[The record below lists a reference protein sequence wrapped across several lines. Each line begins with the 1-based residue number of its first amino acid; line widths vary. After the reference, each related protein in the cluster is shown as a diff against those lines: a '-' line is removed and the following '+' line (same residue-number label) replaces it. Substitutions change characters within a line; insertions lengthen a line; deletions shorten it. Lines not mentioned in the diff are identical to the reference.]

1 MPIDGVGFSAV
12 SRAEGKES
20 GGSVTAFQVLLLL
33 SHPRRNRS
41 VFFLFDS
48 LPIGGA
54 SKRTDTS
61 ESKVFGKYFIG
72 HLFLNGEKM
81 RIIGFYF
88 GIFLTLPDVSVGFYF
103 GPKMAEYRPATQ
115 IGLS

>member
-1 MPIDGVGFSAV
+1 MPIDAVGFSAV

-72 HLFLNGEKM
+72 HLFLNK
-81 RIIGFYF
+81 R
-88 GIFLTLPDVSVGFYF
+88 
-103 GPKMAEYRPATQ
+103 KC
-115 IGLS
+115 GLLASISGSF